1 MSVVL
6 VVVVIAEAVLR
17 AAKEEAAVELGL
29 RAARLLRQKRQQQR
43 EGVGVSVRVKVDG
56 WLMSDISR
64 HRMRET
70 RRKLRTLPEGGGT
83 AGMARREKGGGTGRA
98 RGPGG
103 AGRYGEKHWKEG
115 SMPLTWR
122 PRRVV

>member
-29 RAARLLRQKRQQQR
+29 RAARLLRQKRQQR

-56 WLMSDISR
+56 RLMSDISR

-70 RRKLRTLPEGGGT
+70 RRKLRTLPEVGGT
-83 AGMARREKGGGTGRA
+83 AGMARRENGGATGRA